1 MKMNKERLN
10 NKFKMKGTC
19 VLKEDIIKGEFHY
32 SPWTESK
39 KDSIFEYVRKYSKC
53 QKANNECS
61 KKDVLDSVIWRCN
74 EDITDLYGNVMFT
87 KGLIYEQVKT
97 DQYPMMLIDNNV
109 EESEVYNLKDSFTS
123 I

>member
-1 MKMNKERLN
+1 MDKGKTYAERYN
-10 NKFKMKGTC
+10 VSTDENG
-19 VLKEDIIKGEFHY
+19 
-32 SPWTESK
+32 
-39 KDSIFEYVRKYSKC
+39 
-53 QKANNECS
+53 
-61 KKDVLDSVIWRCN
+61 VLDSVIWRCN

>member
-1 MKMNKERLN
+1 MKLALEIINREIAQKELANKHDHLRKEICT
-10 NKFKMKGTC
+10 KEIEE
-19 VLKEDIIKGEFHY
+19 LKQVVNLL
-32 SPWTESK
+32 
-39 KDSIFEYVRKYSKC
+39 SI
-53 QKANNECS
+53 QN
-61 KKDVLDSVIWRCN
+61 VIWRCN

-87 KGLIYEQVKT
+87 KGLIYEQVKA

>member
-1 MKMNKERLN
+1 MAEENKE
-10 NKFKMKGTC
+10 
-19 VLKEDIIKGEFHY
+19 KEQCTI
-32 SPWTESK
+32 
-39 KDSIFEYVRKYSKC
+39 
-53 QKANNECS
+53 QN
-61 KKDVLDSVIWRCN
+61 VIWRCN

-87 KGLIYEQVKT
+87 KGLIYEQIKI